1 MSNLKPLG
9 EYSPGGF
16 LMDGNAVKELTFE
29 AVCDILTTRMR
40 KAMTKRVSLERFYRE
55 ASVGDRKVPVA
66 ERKQA

>member
-1 MSNLKPLG
+1 
-9 EYSPGGF
+9 
-16 LMDGNAVKELTFE
+16 MDGNAVKELTFE